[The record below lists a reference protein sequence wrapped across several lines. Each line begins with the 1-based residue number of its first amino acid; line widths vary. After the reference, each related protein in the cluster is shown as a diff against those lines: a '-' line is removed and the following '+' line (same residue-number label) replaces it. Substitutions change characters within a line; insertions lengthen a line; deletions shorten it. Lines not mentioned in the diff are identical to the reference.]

1 MKTENLTQPRHE
13 KLHEIASKKSKIDL
27 LTPHLHYKDAESIL
41 TYLSEQTPNNRHTP
55 NATKI
60 PPLTN
65 EPMVLKKW
73 KWIFN
78 KKI

>member
-1 MKTENLTQPRHE
+1 MKPENLTQPRHE
-13 KLHEIASKKSKIDL
+13 KLCETTSKYSKINL

-41 TYLSEQTPNNRHTP
+41 KHLSEQTPNNRHTP

-65 EPMVLKKW
+65 KPMVLKK
-73 KWIFN
+73 
-78 KKI
+78 